1 MKKYIAYGSNLNIE
15 QMKRRC
21 PTAKVYGNGTLEG
34 WTVTFRS
41 MRGPAYATIEP
52 CPGGKVPVVIWD
64 VDKGAEQALDIY
76 EGFPHFYEKKNIDV
90 LIENGK
96 ELTAMAYIMNSH
108 SVPGKPSVEYIN
120 TISQGYLDNGLNLHF
135 LGQFLERTCFIF

>member
-15 QMKRRC
+15 QMKYRC
-21 PTAKVYGNGTLEG
+21 PSAKVYGNGTLEG

-52 CPGGKVPVVIWD
+52 CPGEQVPVVIWD

-76 EGFPHFYEKKNIDV
+76 EGFPHIYEKKNIDV
-90 LIENGK
+90 LMDDGN
-96 ELTAMAYIMNSH
+96 ELNAMVYIMNSRAT
-108 SVPGKPSVEYIN
+108 PGIPSINYIN
-120 TISQGYLDNGLNLHF
+120 TIYHGYKDNGLNLHYLGKF
-135 LGQFLERTCFIF
+135 LNIQ